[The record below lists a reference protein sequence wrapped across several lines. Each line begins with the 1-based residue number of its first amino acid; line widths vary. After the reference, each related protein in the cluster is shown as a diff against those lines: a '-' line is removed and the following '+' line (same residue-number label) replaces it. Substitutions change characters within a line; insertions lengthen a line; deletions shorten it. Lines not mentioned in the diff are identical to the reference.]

1 MEETVKEYQRLLA
14 EQIATHQQELDELS
28 RQLQQSASIDDL
40 TGLFTARVFREVLL
54 REVQRARRYR
64 RLLALIVFDVDDYR
78 RLVGDAGAREG
89 ERVLKELAQ
98 IVPGRVREVDILC
111 RLDVDEFAVILPETP
126 IQRAV
131 MVAARIRSA
140 AAAHGFIV
148 PGLFAPGTVGISAGV
163 AGFPDDAGTA
173 EELVERARR
182 ACRHA
187 KGLGKNQVTAYA
199 ETLG

>member
-1 MEETVKEYQRLLA
+1 MEETVKEYQARLA

-78 RLVGDAGAREG
+78 RLVDDAGAREG

-98 IVPGRVREVDILC
+98 IVPGRVREVDIMC

-131 MVAARIRSA
+131 MVAERIRSA
-140 AAAHGFIV
+140 AAAHGFLL
-148 PGLFAPGTVGISAGV
+148 PGLGAPGAVGISAGV

-173 EELVERARR
+173 EDLVERAGR

>member
-14 EQIATHQQELDELS
+14 DQIATHQQELDELS

-54 REVQRARRYR
+54 RE
-64 RLLALIVFDVDDYR
+64 
-78 RLVGDAGAREG
+78 
-89 ERVLKELAQ
+89 
-98 IVPGRVREVDILC
+98 
-111 RLDVDEFAVILPETP
+111 
-126 IQRAV
+126 IQ
-131 MVAARIRSA
+131 
-140 AAAHGFIV
+140 
-148 PGLFAPGTVGISAGV
+148 
-163 AGFPDDAGTA
+163 
-173 EELVERARR
+173 RARR